1 MLAFAHVDS
10 FYDRSH
16 ILHDVCL
23 DVPEGKVTAIL
34 GRNGTGKTT
43 LLKTLMGLTD
53 RMAGSIRP
61 TWARSPRSAVPGRG
75 SPTFRRDARSF
86 RTSRSA
92 KTS

>member
-23 DVPEGKVTAIL
+23 DIPEGKVTAIL

-43 LLKTLMGLTD
+43 L
-53 RMAGSIRP
+53 A
-61 TWARSPRSAVPGRG
+61 
-75 SPTFRRDARSF
+75 ARSF
-86 RTSRSA
+86 RISRSA